1 MDFKNKNIVITGS
14 SRGIGWS
21 LACAFAKSGARL
33 HLVQRSYDDGAI
45 KTLKSYGAAEII
57 CHTCDL
63 TQFTEVV
70 RLGEQLR
77 SENIDVLINN
87 AGILTG
93 ELLEKQTPEDIFNV
107 FQLNLTTSAILIRA
121 VLPSMITRRTGRI
134 VNNASVSAF
143 MRFPC
148 ATTYAAAKSGL
159 LALTECLDTELS
171 GTGVSALALIT
182 PGIKTDM
189 FDAIKTSYGK
199 YFEAPQDYISADEYA
214 VLVLNAI
221 QSGQRYLWPTN
232 RTTRFGLWLAKY
244 APGLF
249 KKIVVG
255 GFRRPNIN

>member
-1 MDFKNKNIVITGS
+1 MKKIAIVTGAN
-14 SRGIGWS
+14 RGLG
-21 LACAFAKSGARL
+21 LATSEA
-33 HLVQRSYDDGAI
+33 LVQRGYKVIMAMRNPDKAQKDLNALKMKGADI
-45 KTLKSYGAAEII
+45 VPMKLDLSQEKSINDFAETVKKEYG
-57 CHTCDL
+57 
-63 TQFTEVV
+63 F
-70 RLGEQLR
+70 
-77 SENIDVLINN
+77 IDVLINN

-93 ELLEKQTPEDIFNV
+93 ELLEKQTPEEIFNV